1 MGMLLGLTFIAG
13 TLAPHRSVA
22 DNNACWGDN
31 SRHDISCARL
41 TESLLLSLRG
51 ESRQQ
56 VQKAMNAPG
65 VERQKH
71 WLHFLSNYLKGD
83 GSGSGYLNVRFEDGR
98 ATIINA
104 MIDTDGNVGQ
114 NEFIWNAYA
123 APPLSQEFQPSTK
136 DFTRRAYCSDLSSN
150 PKPCKSDTTEQELM
164 RSRMAFGSDKVESL
178 EMLKTS
184 CNVPSIAVSDPNGDC
199 DRLRKLLK

>member
-83 GSGSGYLNVRFEDGR
+83 RYRRKCRTKRIHLECLRCSTAFAGIPAFNQRLHTPGLLFRSFE
-98 ATIINA
+98 
-104 MIDTDGNVGQ
+104 
-114 NEFIWNAYA
+114 
-123 APPLSQEFQPSTK
+123 
-136 DFTRRAYCSDLSSN
+136 
-150 PKPCKSDTTEQELM
+150 
-164 RSRMAFGSDKVESL
+164 
-178 EMLKTS
+178 
-184 CNVPSIAVSDPNGDC
+184 
-199 DRLRKLLK
+199 